1 VVFPQSRRGTD
12 PMAPA
17 ARRRSVGAMTVPIA
31 SDATTPSDRLETP
44 VRSIMRPGV
53 ISVSDDASLL
63 QAKRALMRHHV
74 HAILVVSHAGGQ
86 PLGWVTDRGL
96 LNWLDHDLALVSAGQ
111 AITEPATFIEPGAT
125 AREALAALMTPGVS
139 HLLVARTPGT
149 PPHGVVAPLDL
160 VELVSGEHR

>member
-1 VVFPQSRRGTD
+1 MVFPQPRRGTD
-12 PMAPA
+12 PMADPV
-17 ARRRSVGAMTVPIA
+17 RRRSVRSMTVHLA
-31 SDATTPSDRLETP
+31 HDATTPSDRLETP

-53 ISVSDDASLL
+53 VSVSDDTSLL

-74 HAILVVSHAGGQ
+74 HAILIVSHAGGQ

-125 AREALAALMTPGVS
+125 ARDALTALMTPGVS